1 MYYNIL
7 LNFVAKSLGKS
18 LEETSFLDLF
28 KLRQYQW
35 NKFYFNCKG
44 FYVLHSDLA
53 SRLAFKKDKW
63 FDSSDVTAFKL
74 RMLKRALMDE
84 NWLNLKS
91 ELRSSVYAGDFE
103 SVTFYLARNYAYK
116 ICFGKNLSSII
127 IQDENS
133 DFQDKLIQS
142 ISKALLGEHGRLAMQ
157 EADTLLGKNV
167 LAESTVAAINAIV
180 LSNSQSMEDLSNVF
194 DAHDEDLDLN
204 VIELILSRD
213 EFDEDQKDVFFN
225 VIDEFYGDID
235 SAEEITES
243 FVTRILNGEF
253 GEFLKD
259 KVLDLYEK
267 DQLGDAAMLAVE
279 KIK

>member
-1 MYYNIL
+1 M
-7 LNFVAKSLGKS
+7 F
-18 LEETSFLDLF
+18 
-28 KLRQYQW
+28 
-35 NKFYFNCKG
+35 
-44 FYVLHSDLA
+44 
-53 SRLAFKKDKW
+53 
-63 FDSSDVTAFKL
+63 
-74 RMLKRALMDE
+74 
-84 NWLNLKS
+84 
-91 ELRSSVYAGDFE
+91 
-103 SVTFYLARNYAYK
+103 
-116 ICFGKNLSSII
+116 
-127 IQDENS
+127 
-133 DFQDKLIQS
+133 
-142 ISKALLGEHGRLAMQ
+142 GEHGQLVMQ
-157 EADTLLGKNV
+157 EADTLLGENV

-194 DAHDEDLDLN
+194 DAHDEDLDLK

-213 EFDEDQKDVFFN
+213 EFDQDQKDVFFN
-225 VIDEFYGDID
+225 VLDEFYGDID